1 MSKRKVVLM
10 PAKAEV
16 ILRSVRYISDNTIEV
31 LLESSVPLT
40 QDYKNVYV
48 LDNNIRD
55 EVQFVFNTP
64 KALTG
69 TIDISK
75 YTSEVIELNVDLK
88 DENLNS
94 IFASFPIRLKR
105 STARYIKDPE
115 SEKIL
120 EYVPEIKFTPA
131 DINTIN
137 NIINNKIESVVKDT
151 ISNSITK
158 NIKRIQDLKNMIQQ
172 VKSDLEQKLEDVT
185 AKFDK
190 NLLDDIL
197 IDRLRRLKDASRLIN
212 DGIITYQLYKQ
223 IKDDPSFAI
232 IKDAWDEYH
241 CGIDGSIEAEMLPYI
256 DVVEQLVDGIEQFI
270 NDAILY
276 DEEPQ
281 NISDIDKLRESEIA
295 LAEQHLRL
303 QDDIK
308 NAMDKGDED
317 KYTVTKKQFDII
329 DNTLKYRKNA
339 NTIISSALTKLTD
352 IVKSIQD
359 VTSDKFHS
367 TQYNAIKQQYEA
379 AVRNMNINNA
389 SMRAITY
396 SIFTNEY
403 NSVLETKRNYD
414 NVMSYGVRDAIFKSA
429 STNSRLYKDVAV
441 PAMTE
446 LFYTDEELPFGTV
459 GSTLVAGIEEIVKAY
474 RYSMLS
480 LKNMLESDANN
491 VSNLVGQI
499 YDKHRVRTT
508 YNIIP

>member
-1 MSKRKVVLM
+1 M

-40 QDYKNVYV
+40 QDYKNVYI
-48 LDNNIRD
+48 LDNDIRD

-185 AKFDK
+185 ANSIKTYWMIS
-190 NLLDDIL
+190 LL
-197 IDRLRRLKDASRLIN
+197 ID
-212 DGIITYQLYKQ
+212 
-223 IKDDPSFAI
+223 
-232 IKDAWDEYH
+232 
-241 CGIDGSIEAEMLPYI
+241 
-256 DVVEQLVDGIEQFI
+256 
-270 NDAILY
+270 
-276 DEEPQ
+276 
-281 NISDIDKLRESEIA
+281 
-295 LAEQHLRL
+295 
-303 QDDIK
+303 
-308 NAMDKGDED
+308 
-317 KYTVTKKQFDII
+317 
-329 DNTLKYRKNA
+329 
-339 NTIISSALTKLTD
+339 
-352 IVKSIQD
+352 
-359 VTSDKFHS
+359 
-367 TQYNAIKQQYEA
+367 
-379 AVRNMNINNA
+379 
-389 SMRAITY
+389 
-396 SIFTNEY
+396 
-403 NSVLETKRNYD
+403 
-414 NVMSYGVRDAIFKSA
+414 
-429 STNSRLYKDVAV
+429 
-441 PAMTE
+441 
-446 LFYTDEELPFGTV
+446 
-459 GSTLVAGIEEIVKAY
+459 
-474 RYSMLS
+474 
-480 LKNMLESDANN
+480 
-491 VSNLVGQI
+491 
-499 YDKHRVRTT
+499 
-508 YNIIP
+508 

>member
-1 MSKRKVVLM
+1 
-10 PAKAEV
+10 
-16 ILRSVRYISDNTIEV
+16 
-31 LLESSVPLT
+31 
-40 QDYKNVYV
+40 
-48 LDNNIRD
+48 
-55 EVQFVFNTP
+55 
-64 KALTG
+64 
-69 TIDISK
+69 
-75 YTSEVIELNVDLK
+75 
-88 DENLNS
+88 
-94 IFASFPIRLKR
+94 
-105 STARYIKDPE
+105 
-115 SEKIL
+115 
-120 EYVPEIKFTPA
+120 
-131 DINTIN
+131 
-137 NIINNKIESVVKDT
+137 
-151 ISNSITK
+151 
-158 NIKRIQDLKNMIQQ
+158 
-172 VKSDLEQKLEDVT
+172 
-185 AKFDK
+185 
-190 NLLDDIL
+190 
-197 IDRLRRLKDASRLIN
+197 
-212 DGIITYQLYKQ
+212 
-223 IKDDPSFAI
+223 
-232 IKDAWDEYH
+232 
-241 CGIDGSIEAEMLPYI
+241 MLPYI
-256 DVVEQLVDGIEQFI
+256 DVAEQLVDGIEQFI

-339 NTIISSALTKLTD
+339 STIISSALTKLTD

-379 AVRNMNINNA
+379 AIRNMNINNA

-491 VSNLVGQI
+491 VNNLVGQI